1 MTEPSKS
8 FLVPVG
14 HMNCPVVNVGGAEYR
29 TTEKPVS
36 FLGHDITKFSLVNA
50 QVAKQAKKA
59 RSVLSS
65 IRKFSMI
72 KDKLKVNL
80 IKTLVLPYL
89 FYPPVPLHLANNNQ
103 MRKLQSIQNDS
114 IRFAYGVKWDDFISN
129 KRLHTELKTVFR
141 PVNQELFWRAKN
153 TWESIRNEGAGD
165 PGMLKTILALKTDC
179 SLQSRASDIIKYP
192 SSYNRIITNVAKPAP
207 LYG

>member
-1 MTEPSKS
+1 
-8 FLVPVG
+8 
-14 HMNCPVVNVGGAEYR
+14 
-29 TTEKPVS
+29 
-36 FLGHDITKFSLVNA
+36 
-50 QVAKQAKKA
+50 
-59 RSVLSS
+59 
-65 IRKFSMI
+65 
-72 KDKLKVNL
+72 
-80 IKTLVLPYL
+80 
-89 FYPPVPLHLANNNQ
+89 

-192 SSYNRIITNVAKPAP
+192 SSYNRIITNGAEPAP
-207 LYG
+207 FYG